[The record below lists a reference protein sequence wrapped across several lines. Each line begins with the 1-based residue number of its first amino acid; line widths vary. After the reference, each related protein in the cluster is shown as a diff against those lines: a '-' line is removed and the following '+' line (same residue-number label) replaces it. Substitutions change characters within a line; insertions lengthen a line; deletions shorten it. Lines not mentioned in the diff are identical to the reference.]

1 MRWARRRAENEVK
14 FFQAR
19 SMNFNKSISALSGII
34 LGFGFL
40 TSSAFAHQDAASS
53 EILKRLDA
61 LEQRLSALES
71 ARSFAGFMPDLAERF
86 HVMHR
91 AGEAGD
97 WAVAAHELA
106 EMQRLSR
113 LSVSINAQQ
122 GALMQSMLGPSFENL
137 ESAIEHGNLKK
148 FSAALESTISACN
161 SCHVA
166 TGANFVQVTLDAP
179 DGLSMRHPHR
189 LMIRDAPEGHHHGPQ
204 GGHMM
209 QRGVEPAHGHGSG
222 KRQSHG
228 HGPAAGGS
236 TN

>member
-1 MRWARRRAENEVK
+1 
-14 FFQAR
+14 
-19 SMNFNKSISALSGII
+19 MNFNKAIYALPGII

-40 TSSAFAHQDAASS
+40 TSSAFAHQDAVSS
-53 EILKRLDA
+53 EVLKRLDA
-61 LEQRLSALES
+61 LEQRLSALEA

-113 LSVSINAQQ
+113 LSASIDAQQ
-122 GALMQSMLGPSFENL
+122 GTLMQSMLGPSFEDL

-148 FSAALESTISACN
+148 FSKALESTISACN

-166 TGANFVQVTLDAP
+166 TEANFVQVTLDAP

-189 LMIRDAPEGHHHGPQ
+189 LMTRDAPEGHHHGSQ

-209 QRGVEPAHGHGSG
+209 RRGVEPGHDSGKPENHGHGA
-222 KRQSHG
+222 
-228 HGPAAGGS
+228 AAGGG

>member
-1 MRWARRRAENEVK
+1 M
-14 FFQAR
+14 
-19 SMNFNKSISALSGII
+19 SFNKSIRALPGII
-34 LGFGFL
+34 FGFGFL
-40 TSSAFAHQDAASS
+40 ISSALAHQDVAIS
-53 EILKRLDA
+53 EVLKRLDA
-61 LEQRLSALES
+61 LEQRLSALEA

-106 EMQRLSR
+106 EMQKLSR
-113 LSVSINAQQ
+113 LSGSIDAQQ

-137 ESAIEHGNLKK
+137 ESAIEHGNFKK
-148 FSAALESTISACN
+148 FSKALESTISACN
-161 SCHVA
+161 GCHVA
-166 TGANFVQVTLDAP
+166 TGANFVQVTLDSP

-189 LMIRDAPEGHHHGPQ
+189 LMTRDAPEGHHHGPQ

-209 QRGVEPAHGHGSG
+209 QREVEPAHGHGPG
-222 KRQSHG
+222 KRQNHG
-228 HGPAAGGS
+228 HGAAVGGG

>member
-1 MRWARRRAENEVK
+1 MHL
-14 FFQAR
+14 
-19 SMNFNKSISALSGII
+19 NKSISALPAIF
-34 LGFGFL
+34 LALVFL
-40 TSSAFAHQDAASS
+40 TSSAFAHQDAVSS
-53 EILKRLDA
+53 EVLKRLDA
-61 LEQRLSALES
+61 LEQRLSALEA

-113 LSVSINAQQ
+113 LSVSIDAQQ
-122 GALMQSMLGPSFENL
+122 GTLMQSMLGPSFENL

-148 FSAALESTISACN
+148 FSKALESTISACN

-166 TGANFVQVTLDAP
+166 TGAKFVQVTLDAP

-189 LMIRDAPEGHHHGPQ
+189 LITRDAPEGHHHGPQ
-204 GGHMM
+204 GGHMI
-209 QRGVEPAHGHGSG
+209 QPGVEPAHGHGS
-222 KRQSHG
+222 
-228 HGPAAGGS
+228 ATGGG
-236 TN
+236 TNQQ

>member
-1 MRWARRRAENEVK
+1 
-14 FFQAR
+14 
-19 SMNFNKSISALSGII
+19 MNFKKPVSALPGII

-40 TSSAFAHQDAASS
+40 ISSAFAHQDVLSS
-53 EILKRLDA
+53 EVLKRLDA
-61 LEQRLSALES
+61 LEQRLSALEA

-106 EMQRLSR
+106 EMQKLSR
-113 LSVSINAQQ
+113 LSISIDAQQ
-122 GALMQSMLGPSFENL
+122 GMLMQSMLGPSFETL
-137 ESAIEHGNLKK
+137 EGAIEHGNLKR
-148 FSAALESTISACN
+148 FSKALESTISACN
-161 SCHVA
+161 GCHVA

-189 LMIRDAPEGHHHGPQ
+189 FTKSDAPEGHHHGPQ
-204 GGHMM
+204 GVHMM
-209 QRGVEPAHGHGSG
+209 QRGVEPAHGDGSG
-222 KRQSHG
+222 KRENHSHG
-228 HGPAAGGS
+228 AAADSS